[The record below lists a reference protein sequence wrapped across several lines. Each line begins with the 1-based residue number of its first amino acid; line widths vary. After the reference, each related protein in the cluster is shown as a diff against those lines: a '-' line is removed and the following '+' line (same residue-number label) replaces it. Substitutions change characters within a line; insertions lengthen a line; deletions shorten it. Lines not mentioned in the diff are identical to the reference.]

1 MKTRTTVFTT
11 LRAGRRIAGR
21 SGRRLSPRPVVDM
34 MIRMADGG
42 DRFGL
47 RRGGL
52 NFHRL
57 VTAHPHGVVVAPNI
71 RTGVLDEVV
80 AYRHGKVEL
89 EHRDIGAE
97 ILALA
102 RRERPAGFP
111 MRMIGMREPRS
122 ENSWMHNS
130 PLLMRGERTQRA
142 LMHVD
147 DAASRDIADGDTAT
161 VRSPFGQIAVPVTL
175 TADIVPGTIA
185 IPHGWGH
192 RGTGGWRIANR
203 AGGVNVNQL
212 MSSDPADVEALAGM
226 SWLTGV
232 PVQVAPETSPH

>member
-1 MKTRTTVFTT
+1 
-11 LRAGRRIAGR
+11 
-21 SGRRLSPRPVVDM
+21 
-34 MIRMADGG
+34 
-42 DRFGL
+42 
-47 RRGGL
+47 
-52 NFHRL
+52 
-57 VTAHPHGVVVAPNI
+57 
-71 RTGVLDEVV
+71 
-80 AYRHGKVEL
+80 
-89 EHRDIGAE
+89 
-97 ILALA
+97 
-102 RRERPAGFP
+102 
-111 MRMIGMREPRS
+111 
-122 ENSWMHNS
+122 MHNA

-147 DAASRDIADGDTAT
+147 DAAARDIADGDTAT
-161 VRSPFGQIAVPVTL
+161 VRSPFGEIAVPVAL

-232 PVQVAPETSPH
+232 PVQVASATPSR